1 MTHYE
6 VTWTFTGEFANE
18 YEACYEAF
26 RQMANIIARPA
37 DSARV
42 DVRGAGLAEGSSVE
56 LIDALIECDPILASQ
71 LLGFRHFL
79 WIRQSYAQNRDT
91 PLDKV

>member
-1 MTHYE
+1 MTRYE

-37 DSARV
+37 DSASV
-42 DVRGAGLAEGSSVE
+42 SVRGAGLAESTTLE

-79 WIRQSYAQNRDT
+79 WIRQSYAQNRDA